1 MNLYEAVG
9 GEATF
14 VALTDAF
21 YDQVAADPL
30 LRPLFPEDM
39 APGKRRLAHFLIESL
54 GGPPRW
60 SRERHFAHLVN
71 AHHRRAFS
79 EAERDAWINHMLAA
93 IDTVGITGAARVA
106 RVDHFECRLGDEPP
120 PVAPGAYYG
129 SGINL
134 RG

>member
-1 MNLYEAVG
+1 MNMYEAAG

-30 LRPLFPEDM
+30 LRPLFPVDM
-39 APGKRRLAHFLIESL
+39 APGKRRLANFLIESF

-60 SRERHFAHLVN
+60 SHERHFGHLVN

-93 IDTVGITGAARVA
+93 IDSVNIKGVA
-106 RVDHFECRLGDEPP
+106 RRWLREWIISNADLAMSHRPLRPP
-120 PVAPGAYYG
+120 LITVPE
-129 SGINL
+129 
-134 RG
+134 

>member
-1 MNLYEAVG
+1 MNMYEAVG

-14 VALTDAF
+14 IALTDAF

-30 LRPLFPEDM
+30 LRPLFPADM
-39 APGKRRLAHFLIESL
+39 GPGKRRLANFLIESF
-54 GGPPRW
+54 GGPPLW

-93 IDTVGITGAARVA
+93 IDTVGIAGPAR
-106 RVDHFECRLGDEPP
+106 RW
-120 PVAPGAYYG
+120 
-129 SGINL
+129 L
-134 RG
+134 REWIISNADLAMSHRPLRRAHIKVPE

>member
-1 MNLYEAVG
+1 MNMYEAVG

-30 LRPLFPEDM
+30 LRPLFPVDM
-39 APGKRRLAHFLIESL
+39 EPGKRRLANFLIESF

-60 SRERHFAHLVN
+60 SRERHFVHLVN

-93 IDTVGITGAARVA
+93 IDTVGIIGVPR
-106 RVDHFECRLGDEPP
+106 RL
-120 PVAPGAYYG
+120 
-129 SGINL
+129 L
-134 RG
+134 REWIISNADLAMSHRPLRPAQITVPE

>member
-1 MNLYEAVG
+1 MNMYEAVG

-14 VALTDAF
+14 LALTDAF

-30 LRPLFPEDM
+30 LRPLFPENM
-39 APGKRRLAHFLIESL
+39 EPGKRRLAHFLIESF

-60 SRERHFAHLVN
+60 SRERHFAHLAN

-93 IDTVGITGAARVA
+93 IDTVGIAGSPR
-106 RVDHFECRLGDEPP
+106 RRLREWIISNADLAMSHRP
-120 PVAPGAYYG
+120 
-129 SGINL
+129 L
-134 RG
+134 RQAQITVPE